1 MVNPVSFLLK
11 TKFLCWVAFAL
22 ISMIHQGWAQSQF
35 NDPRVQAALR
45 ALKQEPSIKEVH
57 RAALKF
63 YNAEPETIASMRTR
77 AAWKSILPDV
87 HVRYRQS
94 GNDVN
99 INKYDFIQGIPNR
112 DFILG
117 QDKSLGN
124 VNEVQVSGSWSLSR
138 LMFNPEVLDVA
149 SLAALQEGVLK
160 EVTRLYYTRRRLQI
174 DLILSNPKDPGT
186 RLSKELR
193 IEQLTATLD
202 ALTNNLLSRHMEAT
216 KKVTSFGMAPA
227 NPSIKRQGGGSW

>member
-1 MVNPVSFLLK
+1 MVNAIPRFLKVLPK
-11 TKFLCWVAFAL
+11 LYLTFGL
-22 ISMIHQGWAQSQF
+22 IGIFHQGWAQSQF
-35 NDPRVQAALR
+35 NDPRVQTALR
-45 ALKQEPSIKEVH
+45 KLKQEPSIKEVH

-94 GNDVN
+94 GNNVD
-99 INKYDFIQGIPNR
+99 INKYDFIQGIPDR
-112 DFILG
+112 DYLLG
-117 QDKSLGN
+117 QDESFGN
-124 VNEVQVSGSWSLSR
+124 VNEVQISGSWSLSR

-186 RLSKELR
+186 RMSKELR

-216 KKVTSFGMAPA
+216 KKVTSFGMTPGAAPM
-227 NPSIKRQGGGSW
+227 KRQGGQSW